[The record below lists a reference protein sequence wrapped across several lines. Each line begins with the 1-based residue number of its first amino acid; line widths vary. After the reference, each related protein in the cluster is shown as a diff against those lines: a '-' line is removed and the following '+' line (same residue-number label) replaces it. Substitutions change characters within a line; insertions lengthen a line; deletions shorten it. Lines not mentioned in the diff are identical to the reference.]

1 MDNQNFNPVPP
12 VEPKKT
18 KGVKGLVIAI
28 VAIVVALVSV
38 AGVAA
43 FVVVS
48 NTPEAR
54 LAKGF
59 AKWAEKDGDETFAEG
74 VLGLDAIL
82 DAMMYGATK
91 KDMSLNVTIP
101 ALEIPTIG
109 IDMTDRCDYP
119 NQKDVSDWEVSVSN
133 IELIRMQMAADSDKL
148 YLSIPTLLDDTYH
161 IGYEGFTDNF
171 NNSEWSDMLELVL
184 EEEVQINPWTMQG
197 TQEEDAGAEIIFSEE
212 FMNAFEAKIAEISK
226 NMTVQK
232 SDLPFEIVR
241 NNKTFSCD
249 EIGVVVPKD
258 DLNALLDLI
267 QEEMRNGKLGA
278 EMIKALQANG
288 AEDVQEL
295 WEQVVA
301 LFDSRV
307 EEDFDV
313 YFYLDKKNNI
323 LTMSTGRLAM
333 DNGIIMSLSLDY
345 MGEEDPAMIV
355 GGTYYVKEKEGASFH
370 VDFTNEHKT
379 EGTKESTQLKM
390 DFEVIEYDS
399 EPMVANMDVETSW
412 DNETYEFSMSID
424 MDEEEESLF
433 GFIVEGRFAD
443 ITTGESFTL
452 ELGKCILNTEGYN
465 IVKVTGDYT
474 VMPLTEEVKAPAAS
488 VDLFGMTQMDIQMML
503 FEIIGNVGNM
513 EDALNELNF

>member
-43 FVVVS
+43 FLVVS

-59 AKWAEKDGDETFAEG
+59 AKWAEKENTEAFAED
-74 VLGLDAIL
+74 VLGLDKIL
-82 DAMMYGATK
+82 DSMMYGATK

-109 IDMTDRCDYP
+109 IDMTDSCDYP

-133 IELIRMQMAADSDKL
+133 IELMSMQVAADADKL
-148 YLSIPTLLDDTYH
+148 YLSIPTLLGDTYH

-171 NNSEWSDMLELVL
+171 NNSAWADMLELVL
-184 EEEVQINPWTMQG
+184 EEDVQINPWAMQEA
-197 TQEEDAGAEIIFSEE
+197 QEDDAEAELIFSEE
-212 FMNAFEAKIAEISK
+212 FMVAFEAKIAEISK

-232 SDLPFEIVR
+232 RDLSFEIVR

-249 EIGVVVPKD
+249 EIGVVVSKD
-258 DLNALLDLI
+258 DLNDLLDLI

-278 EMIKALQANG
+278 EMINVLQANG
-288 AEDVQEL
+288 VVDVQEQ
-295 WEQVVA
+295 WDQVVA

-307 EEDFDV
+307 EEDFEV

-323 LTMSTGRLAM
+323 LTMSTGRFAM
-333 DNGIIMSLSLDY
+333 DNGVLMSLSLDY
-345 MGEEDPAMIV
+345 LGEEDPAMIV
-355 GGTYYVKEKEGASFH
+355 GGTYYVKEKEGASLH
-370 VDFTNEHKT
+370 VVFTNEHKT
-379 EGTKESTQLKM
+379 EGSKESTQLKM
-390 DFEVIEYDS
+390 DFEVSEYDS
-399 EPMVANMDVETSW
+399 EPMAANMDIETSW
-412 DNETYEFSMSID
+412 DNETYDFTMSID
-424 MDEEEESLF
+424 MDVEEESMF
-433 GFIVEGRFAD
+433 GFMMEGKFAD
-443 ITTGESFTL
+443 IVKGESFTL
-452 ELGKCILNTEGYN
+452 ELGKCIVNLEGFN
-465 IVKVTGDYT
+465 FMKVTGDFD
-474 VMPLTEEVKAPAAS
+474 VMPLTEEVKVPAES
-488 VDLFGMTQMDIQMML
+488 VDLFGMTEMDIQMML
-503 FEIIGNVGNM
+503 FEIIGNAGNM

>member
-1 MDNQNFNPVPP
+1 MDNQNFNSVPQ

-28 VAIVVALVSV
+28 VAIVAALVCV

-54 LAKGF
+54 LAKGV
-59 AKWAEKDGDETFAEG
+59 AKWATKDNGKTFAED

-82 DAMMYGATK
+82 DSVMYGATK
-91 KDMSLNVTIP
+91 KDMSLNVTVP

-171 NNSEWSDMLELVL
+171 NNSEWSDMLELVFDK
-184 EEEVQINPWTMQG
+184 EAKINPWTLQKV
-197 TQEEDAGAEIIFSEE
+197 QEDDAETEIIFSEE
-212 FMNAFEAKIAEISK
+212 FMEAFETKIAEISK

-232 SDLPFEIVR
+232 SDFPFKIVR

-258 DLNALLDLI
+258 DLNDLLDLF

-278 EMIKALQANG
+278 EMIETLQANG
-288 AEDVQEL
+288 AVDVQIW
-295 WEQVVA
+295 WEKVVA

-307 EEDFDV
+307 VEDFDV

-323 LTMSTGRLAM
+323 LTMSTGRLSM
-333 DNGIIMSLSLDY
+333 DNGVIMSLALDY
-345 MGEEDPAMIV
+345 LGEEDPAMIV
-355 GGTYYVKEKEGASFH
+355 GGTYYIKEIEGASFQ

-379 EGTKESTQLKM
+379 EGSKESSCLKM
-390 DFEVIEYDS
+390 NFELTEYGL
-399 EPMVANMDVETSW
+399 EPVFVNMDIETSW
-412 DNETYEFSMSID
+412 DNETYEFSTSID

-443 ITTGESFTL
+443 ITKGESFTL
-452 ELGKCILNTEGYN
+452 ELGRCILNTEGYN
-465 IVKVTGDYT
+465 IVKVTGDYS
-474 VMPLTEEVKAPAAS
+474 VMPLAEEVKIPTES